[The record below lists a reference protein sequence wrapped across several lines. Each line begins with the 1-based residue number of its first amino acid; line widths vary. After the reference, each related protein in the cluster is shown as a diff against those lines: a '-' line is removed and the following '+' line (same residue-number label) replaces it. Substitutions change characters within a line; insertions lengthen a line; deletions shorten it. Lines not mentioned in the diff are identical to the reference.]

1 MARLIWTRQ
10 SLEDL
15 DRLLEYIAQDAPIAA
30 CRFAEKIIDRVEML
44 QANPHLGGWLPED
57 DRGVYRQLIQANY
70 RIIYRV
76 EDDAIYLVAVHHA
89 ARLLNVDELN

>member
-10 SLEDL
+10 SLDDL
-15 DRLLEYIAQDAPIAA
+15 DRLLEYIAKDAPVAA
-30 CRFAEKIIDRVEML
+30 CRFAEKILDRVESL
-44 QANPHLGGWLPED
+44 QSNPLLGGWLPED
-57 DRGVYRQLIQANY
+57 NRGVYRQLIQGNY

-76 EDDAIYLVAVHHA
+76 EGDAVYLVAVHHA